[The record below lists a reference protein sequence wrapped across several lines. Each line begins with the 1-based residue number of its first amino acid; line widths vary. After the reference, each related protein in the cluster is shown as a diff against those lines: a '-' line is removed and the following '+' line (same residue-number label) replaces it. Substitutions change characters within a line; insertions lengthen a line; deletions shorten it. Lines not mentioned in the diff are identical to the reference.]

1 MPGHA
6 IGSEGANTFTM
17 LFDVK
22 CNEPVLCNSYCS
34 PSLPPSLPPSCCLG
48 GDKEVCR
55 ATGRTNQIT

>member
-22 CNEPVLCNSYCS
+22 CNKPVLCDSYC
-34 PSLPPSLPPSCCLG
+34 PPSLPPSYCLG
-48 GDKEVCR
+48 RDEEVCR